1 MKRQLCTATKE
12 QELRALLK
20 LWNASYPASLA
31 HESVD
36 DLISYLNGLTNCR
49 HTFLW
54 SKEEKGDLSAWFA
67 VFEREGEPWF
77 AMIVAEGHRKS
88 GIGTELIRTAQAEY
102 NVLNGWVIDH
112 DKARMADGSGYPS
125 PLAFYKRLGFQ
136 VLEATRIETD
146 RISAVKI
153 QWNTAS
159 TA

>member
-1 MKRQLCTATKE
+1 MKQQLCTATKE

-88 GIGTELIRTAQAEY
+88 GIGTKLIRTAQAEY

-112 DKARMADGSGYPS
+112 DEAVWPMGADIRRHLHSTNDLVFRCWKQRESKRIGS
-125 PLAFYKRLGFQ
+125 LR
-136 VLEATRIETD
+136 
-146 RISAVKI
+146 
-153 QWNTAS
+153 
-159 TA
+159 